1 MDNYRLSKVHW
12 KLFCQSPMQWSPLT
26 SRNRFKLISSF
37 TSFLPFYLYMFS
49 SDMKYYIFWREIHV
63 LVKNGCIYRDY
74 IVVFI
79 FQVIW
84 SLYPSN
90 GMITLDRIL
99 KDYEKKIVLRD
110 CQMQDFEYLS
120 EKKMN
125 EILLIS
131 PKIFT
136 SSTVIGLLLRH

>member
-1 MDNYRLSKVHW
+1 
-12 KLFCQSPMQWSPLT
+12 
-26 SRNRFKLISSF
+26 
-37 TSFLPFYLYMFS
+37 
-49 SDMKYYIFWREIHV
+49 
-63 LVKNGCIYRDY
+63 
-74 IVVFI
+74 
-79 FQVIW
+79 
-84 SLYPSN
+84 LYPSN
-90 GMITLDRIL
+90 GKITLDRTL

-110 CQMQDFEYLS
+110 WLRDCQMQDVEYLS